1 MTVDPKQVNSF
12 LDTITL
18 KVEAL
23 FKKAVGSIRIPN
35 LLKFFLNQESAAEA
49 LKSAPDPS
57 TNWDR
62 LGLSKTWWAF
72 ILIVVVVFAGFFR
85 NGIDILYRI
94 AMFVVDSWVAFAFI
108 FVAVLFLKM
117 LNIWNPILTA
127 ILAFLSKFKSND
139 PAAK

>member
-1 MTVDPKQVNSF
+1 MTVDPNQVNSL

-18 KVEAL
+18 KLEAL

-35 LLKFFLNQESAAEA
+35 LLKFFLSQESAEEA

-72 ILIVVVVFAGFFR
+72 ILLVVIIFAQFFR
-85 NGIDILYRI
+85 TAIDAIYRI

-108 FVAVLFLKM
+108 FVAILLLKM
-117 LNIWNPILTA
+117 LNVWNPILTA
-127 ILAFLSKFKSND
+127 ILNFLSRFKSS
-139 PAAK
+139 

>member
-1 MTVDPKQVNSF
+1 MTDPNQVNGF

-18 KVEAL
+18 KLESL

-35 LLKFFLNQESAAEA
+35 LLKFFLNQESAEEA
-49 LKSAPDPS
+49 LKNAPDPS

-72 ILIVVVVFAGFFR
+72 ILLAVVIFAQFFR
-85 NGIDILYRI
+85 TAIDAIYRV
-94 AMFVVDSWVAFAFI
+94 AMFVVDSWVSFAFI
-108 FVAVLFLKM
+108 FVAIFFLRM
-117 LNIWNPILTA
+117 LNLWNPILTA
-127 ILAFLSKFKSND
+127 ILAFLSRFKSND